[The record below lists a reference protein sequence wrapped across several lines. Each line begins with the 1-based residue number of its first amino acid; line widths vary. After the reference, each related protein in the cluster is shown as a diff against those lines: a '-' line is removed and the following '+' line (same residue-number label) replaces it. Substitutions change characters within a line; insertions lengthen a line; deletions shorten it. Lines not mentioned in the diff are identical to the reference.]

1 MLYIH
6 TVIFDVYV
14 LGGKGGDPVEA
25 LRAGPKRGELII
37 RRRWPDGPR
46 TDLQA
51 LLLEPGTRNELLPAL
66 LNPTVIAMNSL
77 GMTVEGTTAHQF
89 RNSFKAKFDY
99 SRERWLCKP
108 PGAKAVLDTEK
119 LMKRSA
125 ARLNRAL
132 SNGFDPAHDDA
143 PEDPDD
149 GSQI

>member
-1 MLYIH
+1 M
-6 TVIFDVYV
+6 
-14 LGGKGGDPVEA
+14 EA

-66 LNPTVIAMNSL
+66 LHPTVIAMNSL
-77 GMTVEGTTAHQF
+77 GMTVEGSTAHQL
-89 RNSFKAKFDY
+89 RSTSKAKIEY

-119 LMKRSA
+119 LLKRSA
-125 ARLNRAL
+125 ARLNRAQA
-132 SNGFDPAHDDA
+132 NGFDPAHDDVI
-143 PEDPDD
+143 EGPDD
-149 GSQI
+149 GPLM